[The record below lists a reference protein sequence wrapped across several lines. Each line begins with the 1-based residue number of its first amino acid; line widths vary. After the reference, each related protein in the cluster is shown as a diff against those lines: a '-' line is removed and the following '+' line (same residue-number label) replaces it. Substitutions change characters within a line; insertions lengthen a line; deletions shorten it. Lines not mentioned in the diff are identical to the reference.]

1 MKNKTSAN
9 ANHDR
14 LSGPRSFVRAF
25 TLIELLVVIAII
37 AILAAMLLPALSQ
50 AKKKTQGISC
60 MNNTKQLVLGW
71 TMWALDNDDYALYSW
86 QGTDARGTPSWCTG
100 GMSSTPDAIDET
112 IVPKSP
118 TFPYVPSANVFR
130 CPSDRST
137 FFFAGQ
143 PRPRIRSY
151 SYNGYFGQEGGTV
164 PGNCPPFKSAL
175 KLSSLSMPG
184 PSDVFVFLDEHEN
197 SINDAHFTAFRYLTG
212 YNKDPKWLDTPSG
225 RHGNATGFAFADG
238 HSEIHK
244 WVDSDIQKAVFTA
257 NGTPSY
263 NPQIVGTP
271 GPRDYAWVTN
281 HTASLQ

>member
-1 MKNKTSAN
+1 MKNDAS
-9 ANHDR
+9 
-14 LSGPRSFVRAF
+14 PRSGRGPLPQSRSFLSAF

-86 QGTDARGTPSWCTG
+86 QGTDARGTPSWCNG
-100 GMSSTPDAIDET
+100 GMSGLPDATDENLIRT
-112 IVPKSP
+112 SP
-118 TFPYVPSANVFR
+118 TFTYLPSLNVFR
-130 CPSDRST
+130 CPSDRSV
-137 FFFAGQ
+137 FQFAGVL
-143 PRPRIRSY
+143 RPRIRSY
-151 SYNGYFGQEGGTV
+151 SYNGYFGQAGGTV

-175 KLSSLSMPG
+175 KLSNVTSPG

-197 SINDAHFTAFRYLTG
+197 SINDSHFTAFRYLTSFG
-212 YNKDPKWLDTPSG
+212 SQAWLDTPSG
-225 RHGNATGFAFADG
+225 RHGNSTGFAFAYG

-244 WVDSDIQKAVFTA
+244 WVDSDIQKAVFAA
-257 NGTPSY
+257 NGTPPY
-263 NPQIVGTP
+263 NPQIVGKP

-281 HTASLQ
+281 HTASFQ